1 MKLKNFTQKDRYG
14 NMTSYDFYESD
25 DNMGV
30 PEMQGIPQHPGGPK
44 GTDTVP
50 AWLTPGEFVMN
61 AEATRMFEPQI
72 EQMNNAGR
80 AVQAQQ
86 GGTIPE
92 YAADG
97 GQMPAAKMDG
107 NTFAKAAM
115 AVGLPT
121 DNATLNKL
129 VNLVNQGMSVQEAA
143 KRIASVPQYSA
154 NGGPVYLAEGSGG
167 FFDKLLNMFSN
178 DETPKVPAA
187 TQAVVPPSSSSR
199 ADRVANLV
207 NAAKTDGPTRPDP
220 TMSNQ
225 MYMDFLKKK
234 EGFRNEAYLDSAGV
248 PTIGYGFTEGVQM
261 GDTIDEKTANDRLL
275 KEMAKTDQDYN
286 KLVTA
291 DLNPNQQ
298 AAVKSLLY
306 NIGGPQFANSKAR
319 AALNTGDFESFKKE
333 AAEFRM
339 ADGKVIPGLENR
351 RRDELELFFKPYKAD
366 RPDTSN
372 APMSMVSPEEQATF
386 QRDVE
391 AAQKATREQGMYDPD
406 GNMEAIQTG
415 IDQAQILEDQRRM
428 QQGQKPVPSMIGAA
442 VPPKPTDDPLVSTVP
457 PSNTSRDDRVDVLNN
472 AAKGGNTVIGTL
484 QGNDVYQDD
493 LGEYIN
499 TPEGPVYLDGNQL
512 QAMTK
517 APASVPS
524 SSTVPAVPPSNT
536 SRDDR
541 VSKLTDAATVPSA
554 SSNTEVP
561 LPDDD
566 IFSTPAMSTD
576 PTASM
581 LARQQAL
588 GLGPKDV
595 KQPDVNVTLNQGE
608 YGVNDTII
616 REDANGNPITYK
628 WDSSKDAYVDNEGLE
643 YNRGIGERVSGLF
656 KSETVENAEPETGD
670 TQIGTLNGN
679 PVYMGQD
686 GKPYV
691 MEDLEVLGTSAGV
704 QKMNIQPWQT
714 DDIKMLPKEN
724 RPVAGPKTP
733 SPKDKDGLVPLPMDT
748 SIPDELSGT
757 PMDSSAGVPKLE
769 EAPPPPTVLPDELQP
784 GQEMDSNKGIAL
796 KEVIK
801 KTEGDNTTTGQTGEA
816 ATKAGET
823 APPEQIDEAESFLS
837 GIFGDLFDAD
847 ELKRMAIMYVGSRVM
862 GGSHTGSMNF
872 AAKQYVNRVDA
883 KAAEKKAL
891 AKEERLDKKAA
902 RKEFNKN
909 VFKLETERNFSP
921 KSIKAWKDS
930 YDPKTGTADS
940 SLLSAIV
947 KPSPMNIEGPAQLWY
962 PEGGGKP
969 ILGITVKVGNKETG
983 TTTMVIDPKT
993 REQIPTYLYH
1003 QDRSRV
1009 KNTDEYK
1016 AAYQKDSAIYT
1027 TMLADLQAKQF
1038 KPGNKAANTE
1048 DYRPTD
1054 ITASVSGPNIAKWQR
1069 DHGVDP
1075 SLMPQILESAYANMV
1090 ASGQKRTAD
1099 EGKSVKHKNIE
1110 KFLDGAYMPALVG
1123 DGSIFNVPGKDK
1135 PGDFKRISEL
1145 TNNLVRQ
1152 ARANPKQDIK
1162 PTAKDHEVAKHIYTQ
1177 LKNEFLNGSYSVPDP
1192 DRNNPNETK
1201 MQNIWTD
1208 EESKADFLKEAEERN
1223 ISAFEL
1229 FIEQK
1234 QKAYNRKPV

>member
-1 MKLKNFTQKDRYG
+1 MKLKNFTQKDRHG
-14 NMTSYDFYESD
+14 NMISYDFYESD

-30 PEMQGIPQHPGGPK
+30 PEMQSIPQHPGSPK

-92 YAADG
+92 YAA
-97 GQMPAAKMDG
+97 
-107 NTFAKAAM
+107 
-115 AVGLPT
+115 
-121 DNATLNKL
+121 
-129 VNLVNQGMSVQEAA
+129 
-143 KRIASVPQYSA
+143 

-167 FFDKLLNMFSN
+167 FFDSLLNMFSN
-178 DETPKVPAA
+178 NDNPEVPDA
-187 TQAVVPPSSSSR
+187 TQSVVPPSNTSR
-199 ADRVANLV
+199 ADRI
-207 NAAKTDGPTRPDP
+207 AALIEAEKTDGPTRPEP
-220 TMSNQ
+220 TMSNK
-225 MYMDFLKKK
+225 MYMDFLKDK

-248 PTIGYGFTEGVQM
+248 PTIGYGFTEGVQI
-261 GDTIDEKTANDRLL
+261 GDTIDEKTANERLL
-275 KEMAKTDQDYN
+275 KEMSKTDQDYN

-319 AALNTGDFESFKKE
+319 AALNAGDFESFKKE

-351 RRDELELFFKPYKAD
+351 RREELELFFKPYKAD
-366 RPDTSN
+366 RPETSN
-372 APMSMVSPEEQATF
+372 APMSMVSPEEQAAF

-406 GNMEAIQTG
+406 GAGAANKAVAEQSR
-415 IDQAQILEDQRRM
+415 ILEDQRRM
-428 QQGQKPVPSMIGAA
+428 QQGQVPPMIGAA

-517 APASVPS
+517 TPASVPS
-524 SSTVPAVPPSNT
+524 SNAVPAVPPSNT
-536 SRDDR
+536 SRDAR
-541 VSKLTDAATVPSA
+541 VAKLTDAATVPSA

-588 GLGPKDV
+588 GLGPQDI

-628 WDSSKDAYVDNEGLE
+628 WDSSKDAYVDDEGLE
-643 YNRGIGERVSGLF
+643 YNRGIGERVSSLF

-769 EAPPPPTVLPDELQP
+769 ETPPKPKEKSSTTSTVTGMEDEYDEDL
-784 GQEMDSNKGIAL
+784 DSTTKEIL
-796 KEVIK
+796 KRI
-801 KTEGDNTTTGQTGEA
+801 TSDDGTTTGQTP
-816 ATKAGET
+816 KAVEDAGKT
-823 APPEQIDEAESFLS
+823 APPEQINEAESFLS
-837 GIFGDLFDAD
+837 GIFGDLFDSD
-847 ELKRMAIMYVGSRVM
+847 ELKRMAIMYVGSRLM
-862 GGSHTGSMNF
+862 GGSHNGSMNF

-891 AKEERLDKKAA
+891 EKEKRLDLKAA

-921 KSIKAWKDS
+921 KSIKLWKDS
-930 YDPKTGTADS
+930 YDPETGTADS

-947 KPSPMNIEGPAQLWY
+947 KPSPMNIEGPPQLYY

-993 REQIPTYLYH
+993 REQIPTYMYH

-1009 KNTDEYK
+1009 KDTDEYK
-1016 AAYQKDSAIYT
+1016 KAVFEDSDRYAG
-1027 TMLADLQAKQF
+1027 MLADLQAKQF

-1054 ITASVSGPNIAKWQR
+1054 ITASVAGGNISKWQR
-1069 DHGVDP
+1069 DRGVDP
-1075 SLMPQILESAYANMV
+1075 TLMPQIIESAYANMV
-1090 ASGQKRTAD
+1090 ALGNEARAKGD
-1099 EGKSVKHKNIE
+1099 SVKHKNIE

-1135 PGDFKRISEL
+1135 PGNFKRISEL
-1145 TNNLVRQ
+1145 TNSLVRQ
-1152 ARANPKQDIK
+1152 ARANPKQGIK
-1162 PTAKDHEVAKHIYTQ
+1162 PTAKDHEVAKHVYTQ
-1177 LKNEFLNGSYSVPDP
+1177 LKTEFLNGSYSVPDP
-1192 DRNNPNETK
+1192 DRNNPNQTK
-1201 MQNIWTD
+1201 MQNIWAD
-1208 EESKADFLKEAEERN
+1208 EESKADFLKEAQERN

-1234 QKAYNRKPV
+1234 QNAYNRKPV